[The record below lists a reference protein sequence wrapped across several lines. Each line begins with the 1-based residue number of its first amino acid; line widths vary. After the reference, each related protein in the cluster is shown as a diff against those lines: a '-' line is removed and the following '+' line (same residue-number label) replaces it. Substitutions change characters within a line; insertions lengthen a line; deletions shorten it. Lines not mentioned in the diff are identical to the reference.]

1 MYKCNIYNNLLHK
14 SKCSTTLSGT
24 GITFHVISIRSGVY
38 KTDIVKNLN
47 IYMARFGGHSILGY
61 QVLN

>member
-24 GITFHVISIRSGVY
+24 GITSHVISIRSGVY
-38 KTDIVKNLN
+38 KNDIVKYPD
-47 IYMARFGGHSILGY
+47 IYRGHIWRAFYLG
-61 QVLN
+61 LPSS